1 MMTNNH
7 NTTFLLDKKVVLVKP
22 SKPTSS
28 EVLSPSSIDNN
39 HFLLSFFAKPGQ
51 EEPPLVIGEALSKV
65 LVYYYPLAGKLK
77 RNRDGN
83 LQINCTADGVP
94 FLVANANCKL
104 SSLHYLGGVD
114 VEVAK
119 QFVFDFPS
127 ERDLGSAQFFQ
138 ALAELA
144 SGKSEPTVK
153 PVWERERLVVT
164 PTEEPLQFL
173 VDNSSL
179 AISPYMPTTDLLH
192 ECFHMGKPQ
201 FCLTMGIRK
210 RLNPPLPVGYY
221 GNAFVTTTVLL
232 MGGELNE
239 IPLSK
244 VVKLI
249 KESKKV
255 ASNSDYIM
263 HSVRVSERLRQQNI
277 NFDASGYINGF
288 SRLEATWFAGRSR
301 L

>member
-1 MMTNNH
+1 MGMSH
-7 NTTFLLDKKVVLVKP
+7 SVC
-22 SKPTSS
+22 
-28 EVLSPSSIDNN
+28 
-39 HFLLSFFAKPGQ
+39 
-51 EEPPLVIGEALSKV
+51 
-65 LVYYYPLAGKLK
+65 
-77 RNRDGN
+77 DG
-83 LQINCTADGVP
+83 
-94 FLVANANCKL
+94 F
-104 SSLHYLGGVD
+104 S
-114 VEVAK
+114 
-119 QFVFDFPS
+119 
-127 ERDLGSAQFFQ
+127 SAQFFQ

-192 ECFHMGKPQ
+192 ECFHVSSESIKRLKMSLMEECGSENLNESFTTVEVLGAYVWRSRFRALKLNSDGKTQ

-277 NFDASGYINGF
+277 NFDASGTSMDLADWRQLGSLEEVDFRWKGSINLIPLPCNMFGFVGLCLLLPSCNVDPSMKGGVRAFVSLPRAAMANFKEEMDALKRGDDGAYI
-288 SRLEATWFAGRSR
+288 
-301 L
+301 